1 MNKSQ
6 ADSRKK
12 VAEKTHKIVERQ
24 GPLSLEAFLAQGQK
38 RSRQQRKPLAGELAS
53 VR

>member
-1 MNKSQ
+1 MKKSQ
-6 ADSRKK
+6 ADLRKR
-12 VAEKTHKIVERQ
+12 VAEKTHRIVDRQ
-24 GPLSLEAFLAQGQK
+24 QPLSLEAFLAQGQK